1 MIEVVELK
9 TNIILKSKNIRK
21 QGAGTINWQ
30 LHLMLL
36 PAVIFV
42 LIFCY
47 IPMGGIVI
55 AFQNF
60 VPIKGLFGDQQWVG
74 LAHFQYA
81 FSIPD
86 VLRIVKN
93 TMVMAVGKI
102 ILNLIIPIF
111 FAILLN
117 EVRNKPFKTTFQTL
131 VYLPYFLSWVL
142 LGGVLLDIL
151 SLSGLVNNFISVLGL
166 DPVYFLGE
174 PETFPWTV
182 ILTDV
187 WKNFGYGT
195 IVYVA
200 AITNINPELYEVA
213 QLDGAKWRQQV
224 WHITLPGMRSI
235 IILMATLSIGGI
247 LNAGFEQILML
258 YSPAVYSTGDI
269 IDTFVYRM
277 GLMGGQ
283 YSFSTAVGLMKSL
296 VSFILIG
303 TSYYFSFK
311 FNDYRI
317 F

>member
-1 MIEVVELK
+1 MT
-9 TNIILKSKNIRK
+9 TNFIPSIKGKRKRK
-21 QGAGTINWQ
+21 QKFQKGNWQ
-30 LHLMLL
+30 LHMMLF
-36 PAVIFV
+36 PAVLFV
-42 LIFCY
+42 LVFCY
-47 IPMGGIVI
+47 VPMYGIVI

-60 VPIKGLFGDQQWVG
+60 VPIKGLFGQQQWVG
-74 LAHFQYA
+74 LAHFRYA

-93 TMVMAVGKI
+93 TLVIAVGKI
-102 ILNLIIPIF
+102 VLNMAVPIT

-117 EVRNKPFKTTFQTL
+117 EVRNKFFKSAFQTM

-142 LGGVLLDIL
+142 LGGILMDIL
-151 SLSGLVNNFISVLGL
+151 SMSGLVNNFLKIFGLG
-166 DPVYFLGE
+166 PFYFLGE
-174 PETFPWTV
+174 PASFPWTV

-195 IVYVA
+195 IVYIA

-213 QLDGAKWRQQV
+213 QIDGAKWHNQV
-224 WHITLPGMRSI
+224 WHITLPGMKPI

-247 LNAGFEQILML
+247 LNAGFEQIFML

-283 YSFSTAVGLMKSL
+283 YSFSTAVGLMKSV
-296 VSFILIG
+296 VSFLLIG
-303 TSYYFSFK
+303 TSYYFSYK

>member
-1 MIEVVELK
+1 M
-9 TNIILKSKNIRK
+9 
-21 QGAGTINWQ
+21 
-30 LHLMLL
+30 MLF
-36 PAVIFV
+36 PAVLFV

-47 IPMGGIVI
+47 VPMYGIVI

-60 VPIKGLFGDQQWVG
+60 VPIKGLFGQQQWVG
-74 LAHFQYA
+74 LAHFRYA

-93 TMVMAVGKI
+93 TLVIAIGKIVLNMAV
-102 ILNLIIPIF
+102 PIM

-117 EVRNKPFKTTFQTL
+117 EVRNKFFKSAFQTM

-142 LGGVLLDIL
+142 LGGILMDIL
-151 SLSGLVNNFISVLGL
+151 SMSGLVNNFLKTFGLG
-166 DPVYFLGE
+166 PFYFLGE
-174 PETFPWTV
+174 PASFPWTV

-195 IVYVA
+195 IVYIA

-213 QLDGAKWRQQV
+213 QIDGAKWHNQV
-224 WHITLPGMRSI
+224 WHITLPGMKPI

-247 LNAGFEQILML
+247 LNAGFEQIFML

-283 YSFSTAVGLMKSL
+283 YSFSTAVGLMKSV
-296 VSFILIG
+296 VSFLLIG
-303 TSYYFSFK
+303 TSYYFSYK

>member
-1 MIEVVELK
+1 MTGVPHRIKKKERTK
-9 TNIILKSKNIRK
+9 TRFYKN
-21 QGAGTINWQ
+21 NWQ
-30 LHLMLL
+30 LHFMLL

-47 IPMGGIVI
+47 VPMYGIVI

-60 VPIKGLFGDQQWVG
+60 VLIKGLFGQQQWVG
-74 LAHFQYA
+74 LAHFKYA
-81 FSIPD
+81 FNIPD
-86 VLRIVKN
+86 VFRIVKN
-93 TMVMAVGKI
+93 TMLIAVGKI
-102 ILNLIIPIF
+102 VLNLAVPIF

-117 EVRNKPFKTTFQTL
+117 EVRNKLFKGIFQTL

-142 LGGVLLDIL
+142 LGGILIDIL
-151 SLSGLVNNFISVLGL
+151 SLSGLVNNFVKILGAE
-166 DPVYFLGE
+166 PVYFLGE
-174 PETFPWTV
+174 PKTFPWTV

-195 IVYVA
+195 IVYIA

-213 QLDGAKWRQQV
+213 QIDGAKWHNQV
-224 WHITLPGMRSI
+224 WHITLPGMKPI

-247 LNAGFEQILML
+247 LNAGFEQIFML

-283 YSFSTAVGLMKSL
+283 YSFSTAVGLLKSV
-296 VSFILIG
+296 VSFVLIG
-303 TSYYFSFK
+303 TSYYISFR

>member
-1 MIEVVELK
+1 M
-9 TNIILKSKNIRK
+9 
-21 QGAGTINWQ
+21 
-30 LHLMLL
+30 MLF
-36 PAVIFV
+36 PAVLFV
-42 LIFCY
+42 LVFCY
-47 IPMGGIVI
+47 VPMYGIVI

-60 VPIKGLFGDQQWVG
+60 VPIKGLFGQQQWVG
-74 LAHFQYA
+74 LAHFRYA

-93 TMVMAVGKI
+93 TLVIAVGKI
-102 ILNLIIPIF
+102 VLNMAVPIT

-117 EVRNKPFKTTFQTL
+117 EVRNKFFKSAFQTM

-142 LGGVLLDIL
+142 LGGILMDIL
-151 SLSGLVNNFISVLGL
+151 SMSGLVNNFLKIFGLG
-166 DPVYFLGE
+166 PFYFLGE
-174 PETFPWTV
+174 PASFPWTV

-195 IVYVA
+195 IVYIA

-213 QLDGAKWRQQV
+213 QIDGAKWHNQV
-224 WHITLPGMRSI
+224 WHITLPGMKPI

-247 LNAGFEQILML
+247 LNAGFEQIFML

-283 YSFSTAVGLMKSL
+283 YSFSTAVGLMKSV
-296 VSFILIG
+296 VSFLLIG
-303 TSYYFSFK
+303 TSYYFSYK

>member
-1 MIEVVELK
+1 M
-9 TNIILKSKNIRK
+9 
-21 QGAGTINWQ
+21 
-30 LHLMLL
+30 MLF
-36 PAVIFV
+36 PAVLFV

-47 IPMGGIVI
+47 VPMYGIVI

-60 VPIKGLFGDQQWVG
+60 VPIKGLFGQQQWVG
-74 LAHFQYA
+74 LAHFRYA

-93 TMVMAVGKI
+93 TLVIAIGKIVLNMAV
-102 ILNLIIPIF
+102 PIM

-117 EVRNKPFKTTFQTL
+117 EVRNKFFKSAFQTM

-142 LGGVLLDIL
+142 LGGILMDIL
-151 SLSGLVNNFISVLGL
+151 SMSGLVNNFLKTFGLGPL
-166 DPVYFLGE
+166 YFLGE
-174 PETFPWTV
+174 PASFPWTV

-195 IVYVA
+195 IVYIA

-213 QLDGAKWRQQV
+213 QIDGAKWHNQV
-224 WHITLPGMRSI
+224 WHITLPGMKPI

-247 LNAGFEQILML
+247 LNAGFEQIFML

-283 YSFSTAVGLMKSL
+283 YSFSTAVGLMKSV
-296 VSFILIG
+296 VSFLLIG
-303 TSYYFSFK
+303 TSYYFSYK